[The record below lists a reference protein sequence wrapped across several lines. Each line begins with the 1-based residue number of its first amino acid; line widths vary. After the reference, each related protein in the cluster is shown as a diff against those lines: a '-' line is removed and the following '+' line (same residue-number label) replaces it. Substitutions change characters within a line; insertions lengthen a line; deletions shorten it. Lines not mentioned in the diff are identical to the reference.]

1 MDRYPDVWINIDSW
15 TGANGLTCWSET
27 VYPVLWVSVNLFH
40 QPPWCLLTRPIYKVR
55 WQQGS
60 RLCVDLPSLLPLLG
74 TRVLWVKAMLSS
86 RQSTPFSKEL
96 MSYLEAGEYI
106 GHFASWKEQQF
117 VLLGIET
124 YFRNEL
130 IFSCPKRS
138 TSTKQ
143 KTILIAIYV
152 PYKSLQTKELVYMEG
167 HNRMELHSGYT
178 NIITS
183 SNNPKASGLTKW

>member
-1 MDRYPDVWINIDSW
+1 
-15 TGANGLTCWSET
+15 
-27 VYPVLWVSVNLFH
+27 
-40 QPPWCLLTRPIYKVR
+40 
-55 WQQGS
+55 
-60 RLCVDLPSLLPLLG
+60 
-74 TRVLWVKAMLSS
+74 
-86 RQSTPFSKEL
+86 

-130 IFSCPKRS
+130 TFFCPKRS

-167 HNRMELHSGYT
+167 HNGME
-178 NIITS
+178 
-183 SNNPKASGLTKW
+183 